1 MLTLQQPD
9 SIAERHLPV
18 AERRAADNANGPDT
32 PMACESF
39 LADAMCHLLSGFLIV
54 EDVDASSRSQSGSVI
69 PLHFISENIRA
80 ALKELDNCSVEFW
93 RFTKARMAAGPRF
106 RELRDPYRRRRA
118 STQGNCGRDAPA
130 LHGVETRLGKHLVP
144 EVVMQMATG
153 TSDREIRPARE
164 SNPQTACASITKS
177 ECEESLASA
186 ILHLVGAYRAME
198 VLSASALPSGA
209 PESFELACRCLCT
222 SLVYLDAYLAT
233 SVD

>member
-18 AERRAADNANGPDT
+18 AEQRAADNANGPDT

-54 EDVDASSRSQSGSVI
+54 EDLDASCRSQRGSVI
-69 PLHFISENIRA
+69 PLYFISENIRA

-93 RFTKARMAAGPRF
+93 RFTNARIPAVPRF
-106 RELRDPYRRRRA
+106 RELRDPYKRRRA
-118 STQGNCGRDAPA
+118 ATEGKCRRDAPA
-130 LHGVETRLGKHLVP
+130 AHGVEMRLRDHLVP
-144 EVVMQMATG
+144 EVGMRMATV
-153 TSDREIRPARE
+153 TSDREIRPTRE
-164 SNPQTACASITKS
+164 SNPQTARASITKS
-177 ECEESLASA
+177 ECEESLASG